1 MLVKEE
7 NVMTTSDRAYRDLY
21 FDEPHVQAEF
31 DRLVQAVRDAEQ
43 ARAPIGERHQQAE
56 RGAETGA
63 VSDTEYRSADEAYIA
78 ASNKIAAAQRA
89 VDKFLQ
95 ANRNYRVRGQG

>member
-1 MLVKEE
+1 M
-7 NVMTTSDRAYRDLY
+7 SDQAYRDLY

-31 DRLVQAVRDAEQ
+31 ERLVQAIRDAER
-43 ARAPIGERHQQAE
+43 ARAPIGERHRQAE

-63 VSDTEYRSADEAYIA
+63 VSDADYRSAEDKYIA

-95 ANRNYRVRGQG
+95 ANRNYRVRGQS